1 MLERFRKLQLT
12 RVMSVFRVWNTKSVL
27 IGAAGQFRGQ
37 METLVKST
45 LEEAQRSKE
54 IALETLRVESQE
66 VLALQEDRLRQEF
79 DEALNRARES
89 EAAEREVLASKRE
102 ALYHTTLQQDE
113 ARWKEQMA
121 LIKESN
127 AQALAEVQDQRRVDL
142 ATMTKN
148 HEEEVERSI
157 REGLLRAEQAKKDTE
172 ETVNAH
178 WAAKMAVKTEEFNE
192 AMRKALITA
201 DVDKDQAMIT
211 ELRRVNEETAARMT
225 KQRLEVVAEKE
236 SALSAMMSLHA
247 LEIEKI
253 NASFAIEKTK
263 LESSIRL
270 QLVDQAAAS
279 LKQEREQTE
288 QRICDLSA
296 GWETELA
303 GQMSRKDEEHANI
316 LNEKLEQQASI
327 LETEKARA
335 LKLEASKWKQA
346 LKEAEKRLELEKKQA
361 NERGR
366 EEGREEKEAEIRL
379 EMATYDEKKQ
389 QETQAALTEKL
400 KAAMDEMQRD
410 HAEKMAIQEAKLR
423 AQQEEAA
430 IAAEKVVDMQVAF
443 ERAKTDALIEAE
455 STLRGRLAL
464 EWTERLQQ
472 EVATAL
478 EQAAAAHRQE
488 IAKHEELNRDYE
500 RALVAKMERLVLTTE
515 AERTRILHERAQ
527 KWRQGMAD
535 AEKRHASELEQAR
548 LSGQFYITFINITNN
563 LVVLNHCP
571 PTFFKA

>member
-1 MLERFRKLQLT
+1 
-12 RVMSVFRVWNTKSVL
+12 
-27 IGAAGQFRGQ
+27 

-45 LEEAQRSKE
+45 LEEAKRDKE

-66 VLALQEDRLRQEF
+66 VLELQESRLRQEF
-79 DEALNRARES
+79 DDELNRVKES

-102 ALYHTTLQQDE
+102 ALYHTALQQDE

-121 LIKESN
+121 LVKESH
-127 AQALAEVQDQRRVDL
+127 AQAVAEMQDQTRVDL
-142 ATMTKN
+142 ATLIKN
-148 HEEEVERSI
+148 HGEEMDRSI
-157 REGLLRAEQAKKDTE
+157 REGLLRAEQAKKDAE
-172 ETVNAH
+172 EAINAQ
-178 WAAKMAVKTEEFNE
+178 WTSKMATKTEEFNE
-192 AMRKALITA
+192 ALRKALITA
-201 DVDKDQAMIT
+201 DVDKDQAMIA
-211 ELRRVNEETAARMT
+211 ELRRVNEETATRMT

-236 SALSAMMSLHA
+236 SALAAMMSLHA

-279 LKQEREQTE
+279 LQQEREQTE
-288 QRICDLSA
+288 QRIRDLRS
-296 GWETELA
+296 GWETEMT
-303 GQMSRKDEEHANI
+303 GQLTRKDEEHANI
-316 LNEKLEQQASI
+316 LTEKLEQQASV
-327 LETEKARA
+327 LEAEKARA

-346 LKEAEKRLELEKKQA
+346 LKEAEKRLELERKQA

-379 EMATYDEKKQ
+379 EMASYDEKKQ
-389 QETQAALTEKL
+389 QENQATLTEKL

-410 HAEKMAIQEAKLR
+410 HAEKMAILEAKLR

-430 IAAEKVVDMQVAF
+430 VAAEKVVDMQVAF
-443 ERAKTDALIEAE
+443 ERQKTDALIETE
-455 STLRGRLAL
+455 SALRGRLAL

-478 EQAAAAHRQE
+478 EQAAAVNRQE
-488 IAKHEELNRDYE
+488 IAKHEELNREYE

-548 LSGQFYITFINITNN
+548 LSGQFAYYTTADYPLLYSATFPA
-563 LVVLNHCP
+563 HE
-571 PTFFKA
+571 A